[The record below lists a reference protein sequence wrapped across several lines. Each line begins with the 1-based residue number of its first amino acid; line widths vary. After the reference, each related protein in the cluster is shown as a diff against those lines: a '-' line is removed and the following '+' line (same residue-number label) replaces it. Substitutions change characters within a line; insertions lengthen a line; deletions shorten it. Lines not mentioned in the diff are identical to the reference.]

1 MGTPDDMFLND
12 KILKIRRV
20 SVEIQFPTCER
31 LIGSAASTKPG
42 FLCGLELCGGWVWM
56 KTHLYPAKHL
66 HSPWLLL
73 LPIIIRVWD
82 SCRSMFPS
90 NPKLGL
96 IWAGPWALE
105 QGCSRPSFFLLVP
118 VPGSSTEKAMA
129 NRTDL
134 TSTSWAPC
142 NFFLEMH
149 FFFPCLNPG
158 HLSSCWSV
166 KAVSQAVSS
175 NK

>member
-1 MGTPDDMFLND
+1 
-12 KILKIRRV
+12 
-20 SVEIQFPTCER
+20 
-31 LIGSAASTKPG
+31 
-42 FLCGLELCGGWVWM
+42 M

-105 QGCSRPSFFLLVP
+105 AGLFTTFFLPPGACSRFQYREGNGQQNRSHFHFL
-118 VPGSSTEKAMA
+118 GS
-129 NRTDL
+129 L
-134 TSTSWAPC
+134 
-142 NFFLEMH
+142 
-149 FFFPCLNPG
+149 
-158 HLSSCWSV
+158 
-166 KAVSQAVSS
+166 
-175 NK
+175 